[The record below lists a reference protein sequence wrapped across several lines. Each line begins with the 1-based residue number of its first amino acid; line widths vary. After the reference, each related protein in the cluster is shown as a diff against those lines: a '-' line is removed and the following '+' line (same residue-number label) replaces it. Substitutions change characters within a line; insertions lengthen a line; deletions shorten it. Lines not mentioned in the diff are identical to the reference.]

1 MGSAYSKHVGIELYK
16 WSTSEFPQEYAL
28 VYTSL
33 DDTSRTTTLRFSVNT
48 DMVLCGVADHMC
60 KYHPVRFHAKLTAI
74 RDSNG
79 DYRFGEVVVAQH
91 GCEISTRKNNIPFF
105 RYNCSESFPGNDV
118 SLMPRMHMLDAYWDF
133 SHSLEIGVRRNLR
146 CYGRVECDKETGL
159 MVGLSGPFLYKG
171 FFIQDELGLEGQA
184 NMGAQATEKMFNMG
198 AQFQGNG
205 NGAKYQNC
213 NIVMKYKA
221 AAPKL
226 PRGTKPSRS

>member
-171 FFIQDELGLEGQA
+171 FFIQDELGLEGK
-184 NMGAQATEKMFNMG
+184 NVVLGEPRLLMLRGSGKKEKSIPSLEGIRTE
-198 AQFQGNG
+198 
-205 NGAKYQNC
+205 
-213 NIVMKYKA
+213 
-221 AAPKL
+221 P
-226 PRGTKPSRS
+226 